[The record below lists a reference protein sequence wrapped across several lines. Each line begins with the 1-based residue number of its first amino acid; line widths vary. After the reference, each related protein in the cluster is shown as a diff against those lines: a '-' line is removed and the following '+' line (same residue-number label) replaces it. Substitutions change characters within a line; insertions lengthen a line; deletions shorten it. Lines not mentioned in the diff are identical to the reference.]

1 MYQETVVLIQTCG
14 HFGGALSC
22 SGSRIV
28 AHSQLMQHH
37 IYTGTVGTSN
47 TTLCSYER

>member
-28 AHSQLMQHH
+28 YPIL
-37 IYTGTVGTSN
+37 N
-47 TTLCSYER
+47 